1 MGQSDV
7 VRTQVM
13 GIVNVTPDSF
23 SDGGRFRHIDD
34 AIAHGMRLV
43 AEGADIVDVG
53 GESTRPG
60 AEPVDS
66 AEECDRVL
74 PVVRELAAQGVTV
87 SIDTRHAVTAE
98 RAMAEGARIIN
109 DVTGFVDPVLVRV
122 AAATQAR
129 IVINHMP
136 TDDPRTMQAHAEY
149 GDVVGEVREFLA
161 RRVDAC
167 RAAGVDDIVVDPG
180 IGFGKTTEHNLALLR
195 GLAELRSEGFP
206 LLVGPSRKRFIGAV
220 LEEPRPRARLW
231 GTAAVCSQAITAGAD
246 VLRVHDV
253 GPIVQTARMVD
264 AIVRPRSEAGSQ
276 S

>member
-74 PVVRELAAQGVTV
+74 PVVSELAAQGVTV

-136 TDDPRTMQAHAEY
+136 TDDPRTMQVHAEY

-180 IGFGKTTEHNLALLR
+180 IGFGKTTEHNLALLAALDR
-195 GLAELRSEGFP
+195 LCDIGRP
-206 LLVGPSRKRFIGAV
+206 VLVGVSRKRFIGELAGGAPPT
-220 LEEPRPRARLW
+220 ERLG
-231 GTAAVCSQAITAGAD
+231 GTIAAGLAAVARGASI
-246 VLRVHDV
+246 LRVHDV
-253 GPIVQTARMVD
+253 AAHVQALNVWH
-264 AIVRPRSEAGSQ
+264 AISDVQRTPPDR
-276 S
+276 